1 MRRKDDHKHPQTITT
16 PPTQQPHAF
25 GGKTDRNTDRMEI
38 VKFLNPE
45 NFHPFFFMISRFRI
59 SGQANFFVRE
69 HVLNLP
75 TAVK

>member
-1 MRRKDDHKHPQTITT
+1 MSQ
-16 PPTQQPHAF
+16 F
-25 GGKTDRNTDRMEI
+25 TDRMEI
-38 VKFLNPE
+38 AKFLNPE
-45 NFHPFFFMISRFRI
+45 NFHPFFFTISGFRI